1 MSGLFMKLFSS
12 VKSLFPRQP
21 EQTGKI
27 SGASVASVSITPGKA
42 EEKTLFLPRVIDD
55 DIILV
60 KRPGDTAQEVLV
72 AHLVPLLSGCC
83 IRKAA
88 GPPDAARGNV
98 ERFAENKCFYF
109 KRPVSESR
117 RKWRDVCL
125 ESYDRAFLITDS
137 QAGRIPKLTEQL
149 LARLKDKSEVVAF
162 MLDCVLLIIDSASK
176 EQIRIA
182 FELFSSLGVGE
193 GAFKSR
199 LRNARKTGKALG
211 FKKIPLKEAG
221 KTS

>member
-83 IRKAA
+83 IRKSDS
-88 GPPDAARGNV
+88 PPDAARENV
-98 ERFAENKCFYF
+98 ERFAANNCFYF

-117 RKWRDVCL
+117 RKWRDVCM

-137 QAGRIPKLTEQL
+137 QAERIPKLAEQL
-149 LARLKDKSEVVAF
+149 SARLKDKAEVVAF

-176 EQIRIA
+176 EQVRIA
-182 FELFSSLGVGE
+182 SELFSSLGVGE

-199 LRNARKTGKALG
+199 LKNARKTGKALG
-211 FKKIPLKEAG
+211 FKKARG
-221 KTS
+221 K